1 MNEFTAQSPV
11 GIFDSGI
18 GGLSVL
24 RHIRQQLP
32 GEALCYFADAGF
44 APYGDRSEQEIG
56 QRTLV
61 AAQHLLQQG
70 VKAIVVACNTATA
83 VAITVLR
90 NHYPDLIIIGVEP
103 GLKPAAGISKS
114 GWIGVLAT
122 SATLASAK
130 YQHLCAQIQQAG
142 PIHFVHQACPGL
154 ADRIELGDLDGPLTM
169 ELLKI
174 YLAPVLRSPADT
186 LVLGCTHYPF
196 VEQSIRRLLD
206 EADRQ
211 PMQIIDT
218 GLAIARQLTRLLQ
231 HQQLLNPQMHSAA
244 LRCSTTGSTALM
256 EFAMRELLRLTAHDF
271 IIQEIDCK

>member
-1 MNEFTAQSPV
+1 MHNFSPQAPV
-11 GIFDSGI
+11 GVFDSGI

-44 APYGDRSEQEIG
+44 APYGDRSEQDIE
-56 QRTLV
+56 QRSLV

-83 VAITVLR
+83 AAIAVLR
-90 NHYPDLIIIGVEP
+90 SHYPDLIIIGVEP
-103 GLKPAAGISKS
+103 GLKPAATASKS

-130 YQHLCAQIQQAG
+130 YQHLCAQIQQAS
-142 PIHFVHQACPGL
+142 PINFVHQACPGL
-154 ADRIELGDLDGPLTM
+154 ADRVELGDLEGPATIK
-169 ELLKI
+169 LLKA
-174 YLAPVLRSPADT
+174 YLVPILATPVDT

-196 VEQSIRRLLD
+196 VEQSIRRLTD
-206 EADRQ
+206 QHGRE

-218 GLAIARQLTRLLQ
+218 GRAIARQLERLLQ
-231 HQQLLNPQMHSAA
+231 QQGWLNPATTGSALLCA
-244 LRCSTTGSTALM
+244 TTGSTALI
-256 EFAMRELLRLTAHDF
+256 EFAMRELLKLNPNDF